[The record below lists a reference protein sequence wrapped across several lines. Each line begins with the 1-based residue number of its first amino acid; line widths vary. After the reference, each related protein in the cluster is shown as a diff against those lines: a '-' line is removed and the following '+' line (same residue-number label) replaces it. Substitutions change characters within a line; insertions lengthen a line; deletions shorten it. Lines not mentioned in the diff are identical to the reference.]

1 MNETISREYL
11 LLEFLFLSRRQQE
24 RLDKQHRFDSQRQHL
39 DNIHKDNYGQIQD
52 LKRSGLYA
60 TVVKTLQDNQKKEYL
75 QKG

>member
-1 MNETISREYL
+1 M
-11 LLEFLFLSRRQQE
+11 
-24 RLDKQHRFDSQRQHL
+24 DKQHRFDSQRQHL